1 MRHFFTN
8 RTKIKRSFT
17 TKRTKEKNRNPTRTY
32 SPLSSLRSL
41 AGKLTENVYVSV
53 RARLNWQSTQKRRQ
67 KKRTPQ
73 KKKEKTTKTQHFT
86 SNLISAETVRINSLN
101 LTISGFP
108 LRQSQSSRFA
118 YEIRTNVLYERAH
131 CDRGP

>member
-73 KKKEKTTKTQHFT
+73 KKRKNNQNAAFH
-86 SNLISAETVRINSLN
+86 V
-101 LTISGFP
+101 
-108 LRQSQSSRFA
+108 
-118 YEIRTNVLYERAH
+118 
-131 CDRGP
+131 